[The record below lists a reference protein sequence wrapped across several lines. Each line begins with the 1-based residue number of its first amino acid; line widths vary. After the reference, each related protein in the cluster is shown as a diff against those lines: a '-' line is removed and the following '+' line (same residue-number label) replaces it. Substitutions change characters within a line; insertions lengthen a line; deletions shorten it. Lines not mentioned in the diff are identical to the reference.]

1 MAEGCS
7 AFFVLGSTLVACY
20 HLSDKV
26 VDGHDSTAAEYT
38 RSINTT
44 KIHIRSRHS
53 RLAQQHYVKPLNSQ
67 NEDLGP
73 LRRLDLGKSST

>member
-1 MAEGCS
+1 M
-7 AFFVLGSTLVACY
+7 LGSTLVACY

-26 VDGHDSTAAEYT
+26 VDGYDSTAAEYT

-44 KIHIRSRHS
+44 KIHIRSRQPRHS
-53 RLAQQHYVKPLNSQ
+53 RLAQQHYVKPLISQ